1 MHSLLPTV
9 DLLQF
14 EVNIMELVSNS
25 EAFEIFLVYFLLT
38 IAPHLMNNATKAI
51 SYFCLNRNKYAN
63 IKKKKVDELYDKLK
77 GINIMQQFAEHSR
90 MTRQLSI
97 AKRNYD
103 KAIIDDKFR
112 VLKFRFG
119 IAFAFYITMVVIIC
133 WILYNY
139 YGRAILIFP
148 KTWFGPFNR
157 VLSFPAVSDTAEE
170 ESDSLSFL
178 EEGMLL
184 KDQWL
189 ILEKL
194 GSGNFGAV
202 YKCEDQ
208 STKEIVAV
216 KAEDANRDESA
227 LALEIHILKLLQ
239 GGKHICQLYSYG
251 TCFGLHFMI
260 ISLLG
265 KSVWELQTETPDGQF
280 SISTYLRISV
290 QSLHALEALHSVG
303 YVHRDVKTD
312 NLTIG
317 YGEVEQRRIYLIDF
331 GLAKRYTDENG
342 NVRQPRRK
350 PGFRGTS
357 TYASISAH
365 KQKELGRV
373 DDLWSWLYTTMEMAS
388 GHLPWNGLKKK
399 KLLEAKIT
407 FGVED
412 ICQVLP
418 IEFKEIFLHL
428 LSLTYYDCPNYDF
441 ISKMIQNAFKRL
453 GYCKS
458 DPYDWE
464 TAADVKQS
472 ELNTESEVN
481 RDEEKQLLS

>member
-1 MHSLLPTV
+1 
-9 DLLQF
+9 
-14 EVNIMELVSNS
+14 MELVSNS

-119 IAFAFYITMVVIIC
+119 IAFAFYIIMVVIIC

-148 KTWFGPFNR
+148 KIWFGPFNR

-251 TCFGLHFMI
+251 TCFGLRFMI

-412 ICQVLP
+412 ICHVLP